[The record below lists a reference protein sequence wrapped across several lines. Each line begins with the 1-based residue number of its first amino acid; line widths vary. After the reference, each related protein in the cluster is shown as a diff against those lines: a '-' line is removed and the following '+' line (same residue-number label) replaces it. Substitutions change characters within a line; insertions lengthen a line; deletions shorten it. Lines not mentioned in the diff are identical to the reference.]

1 MPDAVKHATTTF
13 NLFFPQWQ
21 GSGKIELY
29 EGAKLLYESL
39 GDRTAF
45 TSIPVSSTY
54 ALTPNQN
61 ILGYSQILSQLS
73 AACRIIKT
81 HNPAKILVI
90 GGDCSVEIAPVSFLN
105 RKYGRS
111 LAVIWLDAHGD
122 LNTPSSS
129 PSGHFHGMPL
139 RTLLGEGNAD
149 ILNQA
154 FSRLI
159 SEQVFLVGAR
169 ELDRPESNFIR
180 QHALPVFSASAV
192 NRRENGR
199 LLAAIKSG
207 GFSQL
212 YIHLDLDVVEPEEF
226 PHVACPVP
234 NGINTESLRH
244 LLIDLKDN
252 FEIVG
257 TSILECCPVKSRSC
271 EIDSLA
277 DFLSIFQH
285 ALSDS

>member
-1 MPDAVKHATTTF
+1 MTKHLTTVF
-13 NLFFPQWQ
+13 ELFFPQWQ
-21 GSGKIELY
+21 GSGRIELY
-29 EGAKLLYESL
+29 EGAQLLYESL
-39 GDRTAF
+39 CERTSF

-54 ALTPNQN
+54 ALTANQN
-61 ILGYSQILSQLS
+61 ILGHSQILSQLS
-73 AACRIIKT
+73 AACRVIQS
-81 HNPAKILVI
+81 HNPARILVI

-105 RKYGRS
+105 QKYGRS

-139 RTLLGEGNAD
+139 RTLLGEGSTD

-154 FSRLI
+154 FSTLTP
-159 SEQVFLVGAR
+159 EQVFLVGTR
-169 ELDRPESNFIR
+169 ELDPPESDFVR
-180 QHALPVFSASAV
+180 QHSLPMFSVNAV
-192 NRRENGR
+192 NRRENGW

-212 YIHLDLDVVEPEEF
+212 YIHLDLDVIEPQEF

-234 NGINTESLRH
+234 NGINVESLRC
-244 LLIDLKDN
+244 LLIDLQDN

-257 TSILECCPVKSRSC
+257 TSILEFCPIRSRSL
-271 EIDSLA
+271 ETDALA
-277 DFLSIFQH
+277 SFLHICQNAMSNG
-285 ALSDS
+285 